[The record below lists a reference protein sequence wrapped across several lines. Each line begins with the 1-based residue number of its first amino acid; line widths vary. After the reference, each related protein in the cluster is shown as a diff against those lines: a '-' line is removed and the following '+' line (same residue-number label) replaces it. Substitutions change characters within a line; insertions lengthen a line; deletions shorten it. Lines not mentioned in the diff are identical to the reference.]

1 MSTLSIVTI
10 TVIAAFLV
18 IFLIAAIAALV
29 YVYIT
34 VRKQLTAQIASL
46 SLTATGIGAR
56 FDSSQTKLELLIA
69 NVHGDKIEKAAQVL
83 LGVVP
88 QISKACTRI
97 EQSLTTF
104 RQTLEVLQ
112 SEREIPD
119 SALDRARQSG
129 LLPGSYAPAQPGE
142 HYVSRSRVAAED
154 AIAFAEES
162 ADNTSES
169 GTNLDSTT
177 HSIRTFG
184 DQ

>member
-162 ADNTSES
+162 ADNTSDS

-177 HSIRTFG
+177 HSIPTFG